1 MLWKC
6 DVSLGELEWA
16 LELSLQGALQ
26 KGALPSV
33 CSVCLRALTSGD
45 QKEQSGVGAV

>member
-16 LELSLQGALQ
+16 LELSLQGAL
-26 KGALPSV
+26 PSV
-33 CSVCLRALTSGD
+33 RSVCLRALTSGD
-45 QKEQSGVGAV
+45 QKEQLGLGAL